1 MNSVALLGVPWDEP
15 VDELPVL
22 LVSCGRVDPNSR
34 GLAPKSVRTER
45 VSPLEPCLD
54 RRPRRSAHAVDPR
67 AVGPVGLVEQV
78 LDARPQTHR
87 PRVP

>member
-15 VDELPVL
+15 VAELPVL
-22 LVSCGRVDPNSR
+22 LVSCGRVDPSSR
-34 GLAPKSVRTER
+34 GLAPKSDRTER
-45 VSPLEPCLD
+45 DPLEPCLD
-54 RRPRRSAHAVDPR
+54 RRPRSAAHAVDPR